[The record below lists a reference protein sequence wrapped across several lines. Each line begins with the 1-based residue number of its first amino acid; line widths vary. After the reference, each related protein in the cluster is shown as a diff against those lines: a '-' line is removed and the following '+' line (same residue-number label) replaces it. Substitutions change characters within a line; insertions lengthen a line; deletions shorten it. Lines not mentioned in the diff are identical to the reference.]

1 MVDPQVGDPEG
12 TPPRAAPEDLLLPSP
27 DEEGELAAALVA
39 RQEGLARVQVAGALS
54 SAAPAIQWYPGHI
67 AKAEKALAENLAKVD
82 LVIEV
87 RDARIPLA
95 TGHPRLRRWI
105 GTKPH
110 LLVLNR
116 RDMVTPAARQAWD
129 AWFRSQGQTPWW
141 CDAKAG
147 TGVKQLQQAAIRAGE
162 ALNARRRGRGMK
174 PRPVRALMLGFPNV
188 GKSALINRLVRQ
200 KVVESAR
207 KAGVTRSLR
216 WVRLGQDL
224 DLLDAPGVLPP
235 RLDNQQAALRLALC
249 DDIGQAAYDTEAVA
263 LAFVRLLAAL
273 EPLDAA
279 GVEPRLLERRY
290 GMALNPL
297 PDAIGAAAFAAEGGL
312 RFQESSLLMPSQ
324 APAMPVSP
332 DAHAWLAAAAA
343 RHTSGD
349 TLRMAQR
356 VLDDFRRSLLGPIAL
371 ELPAAPASSGAHRSG
386 DQHRE
391 HQDRQ
396 EHLESHKE
404 LGGS

>member
-1 MVDPQVGDPEG
+1 M
-12 TPPRAAPEDLLLPSP
+12 
-27 DEEGELAAALVA
+27 
-39 RQEGLARVQVAGALS
+39 AGADVAAGQLS
-54 SAAPAIQWYPGHI
+54 GAAPAIQWYPGHI
-67 AKAEKALAENLAKVD
+67 AKAEKALSASLEKVD

-105 GTKPH
+105 LGRQH

-116 RDMVTPAARQAWD
+116 VDMVSPEARQAWS
-129 AWFRSQGQTPWW
+129 AWFRARGETTWW

-162 ALNARRRGRGMK
+162 ALNARRAGRGMR

-207 KAGVTRSLR
+207 RAGVTRSLR

-235 RLDNQQAALRLALC
+235 RLDDQQAALRLAIC
-249 DDIGQAAYDTEAVA
+249 DDIGQAAYDGEQVA
-263 LAFVRLLAAL
+263 LAFLRLLALL
-273 EPLDAA
+273 EPLPAA
-279 GVEPRLLERRY
+279 GVKPVLLERRY
-290 GMALNPL
+290 GIPCEGQEGLAGLK
-297 PDAIGAAAFAAEGGL
+297 GAGDP
-312 RFQESSLLMPSQ
+312 ES
-324 APAMPVSP
+324 
-332 DAHAWLAAAAA
+332 WLAAAAA

-349 TLRMAQR
+349 TVRMAQR
-356 VLDDFRRSLLGPIAL
+356 LLDDFRRSLLGPIAL
-371 ELPAAPASSGAHRSG
+371 ELP
-386 DQHRE
+386 
-391 HQDRQ
+391 
-396 EHLESHKE
+396 
-404 LGGS
+404 GS

>member
-1 MVDPQVGDPEG
+1 METQAGADARSDPG
-12 TPPRAAPEDLLLPSP
+12 TS
-27 DEEGELAAALVA
+27 AAALASPGEAQA
-39 RQEGLARVQVAGALS
+39 RLRTAAGLSQ
-54 SAAPAIQWYPGHI
+54 AAPAIQWYPGHI
-67 AKAEKALAENLAKVD
+67 AKAEKALADNLAKVD

-87 RDARIPLA
+87 RDARIPMA
-95 TGHPRLRRWI
+95 TGHPHLRRWI
-105 GTKPH
+105 GSKPH

-129 AWFRSQGQTPWW
+129 GWFRARGQTPWW

-162 ALNARRRGRGMK
+162 ALNARRAGRGMK

-235 RLDNQQAALRLALC
+235 RLDDQQAALRLALC

-263 LAFVRLLAAL
+263 LAFIRLLVAL

-279 GVEPRLLERRY
+279 GVQPRLLEGRY
-290 GMALNPL
+290 GMALSPREPAAL
-297 PDAIGAAAFAAEGGL
+297 AGSPSAGPDAET
-312 RFQESSLLMPSQ
+312 
-324 APAMPVSP
+324 
-332 DAHAWLAAAAA
+332 WLALAAT

-349 TLRMAQR
+349 TPRMAQR
-356 VLDDFRRSLLGPIAL
+356 LLDDFRRSQLGPIAL
-371 ELPAAPASSGAHRSG
+371 ELPPAEWIPSPTSEG
-386 DQHRE
+386 
-391 HQDRQ
+391 
-396 EHLESHKE
+396 
-404 LGGS
+404 